1 MLVTVLIQVWKSDR
15 MTAPALAFLW
25 MSDQTSEPVLIQQ
38 KEPYQLTA
46 MAMFFLWM
54 SDQMGV

>member
-1 MLVTVLIQVWKSDR
+1 
-15 MTAPALAFLW
+15 MTATALTFLW
-25 MSDQTSEPVLIQQ
+25 MTVLKSEPVVIQQ

-54 SDQMGV
+54 SDQMEV